1 MASAATVTKDLMIE
15 KDLKCDICKLVFGKL
30 NDEVLTQDN
39 ADEALA
45 KLENVSSFV
54 GETCTKF
61 VEEIVKPKIDE
72 ILANKPE
79 PEAACQELELC

>member
-1 MASAATVTKDLMIE
+1 MRFLVLFAVVAMASAATVTKDLMIE

-45 KLENVSSFV
+45 KLEN
-54 GETCTKF
+54 
-61 VEEIVKPKIDE
+61 
-72 ILANKPE
+72 
-79 PEAACQELELC
+79 